1 MALVLYNHD
10 LLADAYK
17 VRLMLSLLGLS
28 FESRTVAMLP
38 GNGADAS
45 AFRALSPAGTVP
57 VLVDGDAVLTRP
69 EAILIHL
76 AEHHDPN
83 GHFLPRDGAVRSAI
97 LDWLF
102 FAAGD
107 LRAAE
112 AARLQ
117 SLFGLSTAFADP
129 YATARAAF
137 RVLEGHLVR
146 QTLRGER
153 FFVGDKATLADLAIF
168 PAVALAAD
176 FGLGMEEFPRLL
188 TWARR
193 IHGLP
198 GFITMSGVREVV

>member
-17 VRLMLSLLGLS
+17 VRLLLSLLGLPY
-28 FESRTVAMLP
+28 ESRTVAMLP
-38 GNGADAS
+38 GAGADAP

-57 VLVDGDAVLTRP
+57 VLIDGDIELTRP

-76 AEHHDPN
+76 AERHDPA
-83 GHFLPRDGAVRSAI
+83 GRFLPGDGADRAAV

-102 FAAGD
+102 FTAGD

-112 AARLQ
+112 AARLK
-117 SLFGLSTAFADP
+117 SLFGAASAFADP
-129 YATARAAF
+129 YVTARTAF

-153 FFVGDKATLADLAIF
+153 FFVGDQATLADLAMF

-188 TWARR
+188 TWSRR
-193 IHGLP
+193 LHALP
-198 GFITMSGVREVV
+198 GFITMSGVREMV